1 MREIISLNKDWA
13 YHYGEIDRPKFLAK
27 KSYAFG
33 GLTAPLANEEGEML
47 PIGPGGKHFLNL
59 ISGGHQEIGLRNLA
73 GTELLNSLD
82 ESWKSIDVPDDWKRR
97 EAYKDDPS
105 ILMQGS
111 KPDGIAYYRRTF
123 KLTGNLDENK
133 KYVLHFD
140 GIMGLSDI
148 WFNGAYLG
156 HNDSGYV
163 SIDLDI
169 SELVRFAEDGINVIL
184 VRNDTTIGSEG
195 WWYEGAGIYKKVWL
209 EVMDLTHIERDS
221 FFFRTLSLDEKEAQ
235 IEVQFTI
242 KNDQEDAVTINPRL
256 TFGNQIIDFEKN
268 KIEPAQK
275 EKIIKKFSVI
285 NPRLWSPENPYLYQA
300 KLKVL
305 NDELGQKVG
314 IKKVAY
320 DTEGFIL
327 NKKRYQLRGVCEHQ
341 DFGGVGIALDQDI
354 IDYKIKTLKR
364 MGINALRSSH
374 HFASE
379 ELLDACDRLGIILMD
394 ENRLLEST
402 PWRLNDL
409 CKMVKKSRAHT
420 SIAFWSIANEEIVG
434 NTNYAIRSVKKITNI
449 IRKLD
454 PDKLLVS
461 AELLNPEGKV
471 NDEYLKYFDILG
483 INYPEA
489 GVMGKGAQL
498 IHESHPDLPMISTE
512 NASYFS
518 TRGIYKDNGE
528 KCQCNNFGS
537 MYSMVLP
544 GKRKLGDSGVGGT
557 AHPEEVMTYFKE
569 HPYMGGVF
577 LWTGL
582 DYYGEPS
589 PFGWPGISSQ
599 FGVCDLG
606 AIPKDYYYYYQANW
620 VNDPIIHIMP
630 HWNKEGL
637 KINEG
642 KTPVRIFTNCDEV
655 ELFINNK
662 SQGRQKVIDY
672 QTNWNVLYEKGKL
685 TAKAY
690 AAGKLVTQTEKIT
703 SEKIDKIKVIQRYQ
717 GKETTIYELN
727 AIDCNGN
734 FVPTADSLVDLEC
747 NNGRIIGLTN
757 GDPSD
762 LSPYSLTRIRLFSG
776 KAIVIVKH
784 KKNTDTML
792 KAEVK

>member
-1 MREIISLNKDWA
+1 MREITSLNKDWA

-195 WWYEGAGIYKKVWL
+195 WWYEGAGIYK
-209 EVMDLTHIERDS
+209 
-221 FFFRTLSLDEKEAQ
+221 
-235 IEVQFTI
+235 
-242 KNDQEDAVTINPRL
+242 
-256 TFGNQIIDFEKN
+256 
-268 KIEPAQK
+268 
-275 EKIIKKFSVI
+275 
-285 NPRLWSPENPYLYQA
+285 
-300 KLKVL
+300 
-305 NDELGQKVG
+305 
-314 IKKVAY
+314 
-320 DTEGFIL
+320 
-327 NKKRYQLRGVCEHQ
+327 
-341 DFGGVGIALDQDI
+341 
-354 IDYKIKTLKR
+354 
-364 MGINALRSSH
+364 
-374 HFASE
+374 
-379 ELLDACDRLGIILMD
+379 
-394 ENRLLEST
+394 
-402 PWRLNDL
+402 
-409 CKMVKKSRAHT
+409 
-420 SIAFWSIANEEIVG
+420 
-434 NTNYAIRSVKKITNI
+434 
-449 IRKLD
+449 
-454 PDKLLVS
+454 
-461 AELLNPEGKV
+461 EGKV

-544 GKRKLGDSGVGGT
+544 GKRKLGDPGVGGT

-620 VNDPIIHIMP
+620 VNNPIIHIMP

-690 AAGKLVTQTEKIT
+690 AAEKLVTQTEKIT

-784 KKNTDTML
+784 KENTDTML
-792 KAEVK
+792 KAKVK

>member
-1 MREIISLNKDWA
+1 MRKIISLNEDWA
-13 YHYGEIDRPKFLAK
+13 YHQGEIDRPKLLAK

-33 GLTAPLANEEGEML
+33 GFTAPLPSEEGEVL

-59 ISGGHQEIGLRNLA
+59 ISGGHPEIGLRNLA
-73 GTELLNSLD
+73 GTELANSLD
-82 ESWKSIDVPDDWKRR
+82 DSWKIVSEPDDWKRR

-123 KLTGNLDENK
+123 KLSDNLDENK
-133 KYVLHFD
+133 KYILHFD
-140 GIMGLSDI
+140 GIMGSSDI
-148 WFNGAYLG
+148 WFNGVYLG

-169 SELVRFAEDGINVIL
+169 SELVRFAKDGINVIL
-184 VRNDTTIGSEG
+184 VRNDTTTGSEG

-209 EVMDLTHIERDS
+209 EVMDLIHIEPDS

-242 KNDQEDAVTINPRL
+242 KNEQEDTITINPRL
-256 TFGNQIIDFEKN
+256 TFGNQKIDFDKT
-268 KIEPAQK
+268 KIESDQK
-275 EKIIKKFSVI
+275 EKFVKKFSVT
-285 NPRLWSPENPYLYQA
+285 NPLLWSPENPHLYKA

-305 NDELGQKVG
+305 NDELDQNVG
-314 IKKVAY
+314 IKTIAY
-320 DTEGFIL
+320 DTDGFIL
-327 NKKRYQLRGVCEHQ
+327 NGKHYELRGVCEHQ
-341 DFGGVGIALDQDI
+341 DFGGVGVALNPDI

-364 MGINALRSSH
+364 MGINTLRSSH

-379 ELLDACDRLGIILMD
+379 ELLDVCDRLGIILMN

-409 CKMVKKSRAHT
+409 CKMVKKSRSHT

-454 PDKLLVS
+454 PNKLLVS

-471 NDEYLKYFDILG
+471 NDKYLKYFDILG

-489 GVMGKGAQL
+489 GVMGKGAEL
-498 IHESHPDLPMISTE
+498 IHKSHSDLPMMSTE

-518 TRGIYKDNGE
+518 TRGIYKDDAE

-544 GKRKLGDSGVGGT
+544 GKRKPEDPGVGGT
-557 AHPEEVMTYFKE
+557 AHSEEVMAYLRE

-577 LWTGL
+577 LWTGC

-606 AIPKDYYYYYQANW
+606 ALPKDYYYYYQANW
-620 VNDPIIHIMP
+620 SKKPMIHIMP

-637 KINEG
+637 EIKQG
-642 KTPVRIFTNCDEV
+642 KTRVRIFTNCDEV
-655 ELFINNK
+655 ELFVNGK
-662 SQGRQKVIDY
+662 SQGRKKVIDY
-672 QTNWNVLYEKGKL
+672 QTNWDVFYESGQITATAYISDKL
-685 TAKAY
+685 M
-690 AAGKLVTQTEKIT
+690 VQDEKTT
-703 SEKIDKIKVIQRYQ
+703 SDKINQVKIIRCYQ

-727 AIDCNGN
+727 AIDHNGN
-734 FVPTADSLVDLEC
+734 FVPTADNRIDVKCD
-747 NNGRIIGLTN
+747 NAKIIGLTN

-762 LSPYSLTRIRLFSG
+762 ISPYSLTKIKLFSG
-776 KAIVIVKH
+776 KAIVILKH
-784 KKNTDTML
+784 EKNSKATL
-792 KAEVK
+792 KAKIK

>member
-123 KLTGNLDENK
+123 KLTSNLDENK

-268 KIEPAQK
+268 KIEPSQK

-354 IDYKIKTLKR
+354 IDYKIKT
-364 MGINALRSSH
+364 
-374 HFASE
+374 
-379 ELLDACDRLGIILMD
+379 
-394 ENRLLEST
+394 
-402 PWRLNDL
+402 
-409 CKMVKKSRAHT
+409 
-420 SIAFWSIANEEIVG
+420 
-434 NTNYAIRSVKKITNI
+434 
-449 IRKLD
+449 
-454 PDKLLVS
+454 
-461 AELLNPEGKV
+461 
-471 NDEYLKYFDILG
+471 
-483 INYPEA
+483 
-489 GVMGKGAQL
+489 
-498 IHESHPDLPMISTE
+498 
-512 NASYFS
+512 
-518 TRGIYKDNGE
+518 
-528 KCQCNNFGS
+528 
-537 MYSMVLP
+537 
-544 GKRKLGDSGVGGT
+544 
-557 AHPEEVMTYFKE
+557 
-569 HPYMGGVF
+569 
-577 LWTGL
+577 
-582 DYYGEPS
+582 
-589 PFGWPGISSQ
+589 
-599 FGVCDLG
+599 
-606 AIPKDYYYYYQANW
+606 
-620 VNDPIIHIMP
+620 
-630 HWNKEGL
+630 
-637 KINEG
+637 
-642 KTPVRIFTNCDEV
+642 
-655 ELFINNK
+655 
-662 SQGRQKVIDY
+662 
-672 QTNWNVLYEKGKL
+672 
-685 TAKAY
+685 
-690 AAGKLVTQTEKIT
+690 
-703 SEKIDKIKVIQRYQ
+703 
-717 GKETTIYELN
+717 
-727 AIDCNGN
+727 
-734 FVPTADSLVDLEC
+734 
-747 NNGRIIGLTN
+747 
-757 GDPSD
+757 
-762 LSPYSLTRIRLFSG
+762 
-776 KAIVIVKH
+776 
-784 KKNTDTML
+784 
-792 KAEVK
+792 

>member
-1 MREIISLNKDWA
+1 MREIINLNKDWA
-13 YHYGEIDRPKFLAK
+13 YHHGEIDRPKLLAK

-33 GLTAPLANEEGEML
+33 GFTAPLANEEGEML

-82 ESWKSIDVPDDWKRR
+82 ESWKIVNVPDDWKRR
-97 EAYKDDPS
+97 EAYKDDLS

-111 KPDGIAYYRRTF
+111 KLDGIAYYRRTF
-123 KLTGNLDENK
+123 KLPDNLDENK
-133 KYVLHFD
+133 KDVLHFD
-140 GIMGLSDI
+140 GIMGSSDI
-148 WFNGAYLG
+148 WLNGAYLG

-169 SELVRFAEDGINVIL
+169 SELVRFAKDGINVIL
-184 VRNDTTIGSEG
+184 VRNDTTTGSEG

-209 EVMDLTHIERDS
+209 EVMDLIHIEPDS

-235 IEVQFTI
+235 IEVQFAI
-242 KNDQEDAVTINPRL
+242 ENEQKDAIIINPRL
-256 TFGNQIIDFEKN
+256 TFGNKKINFDKT
-268 KIEPAQK
+268 KIESGQK
-275 EKIIKKFSVI
+275 EKFVKKFSVI
-285 NPRLWSPENPYLYQA
+285 NPLLWSPKNPYLYEA
-300 KLKVL
+300 KLKVF
-305 NDELGQKVG
+305 NDELDQNVG
-314 IKKVAY
+314 IKTISY
-320 DTEGFIL
+320 DTAGFIL
-327 NKKRYQLRGVCEHQ
+327 NGKRYELRGVCEHQ
-341 DFGGVGIALDQDI
+341 DFGGVGIALNQDI

-379 ELLDACDRLGIILMD
+379 ELLDACDRLGIIVMD

-409 CKMVKKSRAHT
+409 CKMVKKSRLHP
-420 SIAFWSIANEEIVG
+420 SIAFWSIGNEELVG

-483 INYPEA
+483 VNYPEA
-489 GVMGKGAQL
+489 GVMGKGAEL
-498 IHESHPDLPMISTE
+498 IHKSHPDLPILSTE

-518 TRGIYKDNGE
+518 TRGIYKDDAE

-544 GKRKLGDSGVGGT
+544 GKRKPEDPGVGGT
-557 AHPEEVMTYFKE
+557 AHPEEVMAYLRE
-569 HPYMGGVF
+569 HSYMGGVF

-599 FGVCDLG
+599 FGICDLG

-620 VNDPIIHIMP
+620 LKDPMLHIMP

-637 KINEG
+637 EIKQG
-642 KTPVRIFTNCDEV
+642 KTRVRIFTNCDEV
-655 ELFINNK
+655 ELFVNGK

-672 QTNWNVLYEKGKL
+672 QTNWTVPYEKGKI
-685 TAKAY
+685 TAKGY
-690 AAGKLVTQTEKIT
+690 VTGKLMAQNEKIT
-703 SEKIDKIKVIQRYQ
+703 SEKIEKIKVIVRYQ
-717 GKETTIYELN
+717 GKETTIYELE
-727 AIDCNGN
+727 AIDRNN
-734 FVPTADSLVDLEC
+734 NLVPTADNWIDVKCD
-747 NNGRIIGLTN
+747 NAKIIGLTN

-784 KKNTDTML
+784 KEDSESRLN
-792 KAEVK
+792 AEVK